1 MEGDFHEVEGVLC
14 EASHRFCHCYASC
27 TDYFIGKLISAASF
41 LTNTKP
47 LSEIKIIPEGV
58 FGLF

>member
-27 TDYFIGKLISAASF
+27 TDYFIGK
-41 LTNTKP
+41 
-47 LSEIKIIPEGV
+47 
-58 FGLF
+58 